1 MGREIIDFYKYI
13 IKRKDGK
20 YGIKYDNEWFGTYD
34 DVRDALHDRDM
45 LVECEWD
52 FTEMN
57 SRDEKPNRYKDME
70 LPPSRRYITLVR
82 QGNREYYNIRKTI
95 NGKSVFFGQYKT
107 FKEAA
112 ERRDE
117 LEKIGWVKET
127 N

>member
-13 IKRKDGK
+13 IKQDDFYR
-20 YGIKYDNEWFGTYD
+20 IRHDNEWFGTYN

-45 LVECEWD
+45 LMECDWD

-95 NGKSVFFGQYKT
+95 DGKSVFFGLFKT

-117 LEKIGWVKET
+117 LEANGWVKET